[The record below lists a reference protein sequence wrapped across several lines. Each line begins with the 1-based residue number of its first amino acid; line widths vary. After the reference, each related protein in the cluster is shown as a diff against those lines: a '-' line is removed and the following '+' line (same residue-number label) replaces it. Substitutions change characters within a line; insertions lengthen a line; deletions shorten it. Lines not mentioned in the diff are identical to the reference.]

1 MGGLLIFIGLI
12 IFAVGLYKL
21 LNKKSKTA
29 KKSKWLIFGA
39 GIVIMLVGT
48 VMTGNA
54 SVAKDNTPTNA
65 KEAKPT
71 LRVDAVKYI
80 EQQLS
85 VSGVTVSDADLSDV
99 IYQGERKDKQTGK
112 IYKHVYYMNGK
123 FELNGAEY
131 DFNMSVNY
139 NTDNIKSDDAAR
151 QLIQFGNTVN
161 TSANITPD
169 LSADVKGAK

>member
-1 MGGLLIFIGLI
+1 MGVFLILVGLI
-12 IFAVGLYKL
+12 LFMVGIFKL
-21 LNKKSKTA
+21 LNKNSNTS

-39 GIVIMLVGT
+39 GIVVILVGT

-54 SVAKDNTPTNA
+54 SVAKDKTPTSA
-65 KEAKPT
+65 KEAKPA

-85 VSGVTVSDADLSDV
+85 VSGVTVSDADLADV
-99 IYQGERKDKQTGK
+99 IYQGARKDKQTGK

-139 NTDNIKSDDAAR
+139 NMNNIKSNDAAR
-151 QLIQFGNTVN
+151 QLIQFGNTMN

-169 LSADVKGAK
+169 LSAHVSGAK